1 MEPKKWYQSSNFWNQ
16 VVLLVAS
23 ALLALNFE
31 FPVEAGKEIVGALFS
46 LFAGGNIVYH
56 VFRDQDVR
64 GKFTDIFKSSN
75 FWANALTVV
84 VSIFPM
90 LPISDMQQMVDA
102 ILAGRLE
109 LILVAAFN
117 LLNVLYKLFFK
128 KTPTDGGSLSSPRLV
143 RQAR

>member
-16 VVLLVAS
+16 VVLLIAS
-23 ALLALNFE
+23 ATLALNVN
-31 FPVEAGKEIVGALFS
+31 FPIEAGKEMVGALFS

-56 VFRDQDVR
+56 VLKDSEVR

-75 FWANALTVV
+75 FWANALTVA

-90 LPISDMQQMVDA
+90 LPLADLQQMADA
-102 ILAGRLE
+102 ILSGRLE
-109 LILVAAFN
+109 VILVAAFN

-128 KTPTDGGSLSSPRLV
+128 KKTPAKQVLAGVTG
-143 RQAR
+143 